1 MTVFSLRSIK
11 SALSLMSMTAF
22 LTACGLTDFLGE
34 SDEGPPL
41 PGERI
46 SILAVDRGVRPD
58 PELTDVAVQLP
69 KPYRNSDW
77 SQPGGTSTHAMYHL
91 ELADAPDVAWTVD
104 IGDGSDD
111 DARILTQPVVVDG
124 VVYTMD
130 AFGLVSAF
138 DAATGRSIWSV
149 DLAEGEEDE
158 GFFGGGVSFEDG
170 RLFVSTG
177 FAKIF
182 SLDAKTGEELWE
194 RRVPGP
200 MRNGPAV
207 HNGRVYA
214 LSVDNQVQAL
224 GAEDGRLL
232 WNNVGVEEVANV
244 LGAASPAAND
254 VAVLVPYST
263 GELLAIEAESGR
275 VVWSEN
281 LAALTRLDPLA
292 DIPQIRGLPV
302 IDRDAV
308 FAISH
313 SGRMLAVELR
323 RGVRLWEVDLGGVET
338 PWVGGEFL
346 FTLTSDSP
354 LVAVRRKDGR
364 IKWVTLLPR
373 FEDEEDEEGL
383 IQWMGPVLAGD
394 RLIVAG
400 TNGEA
405 LSISPYDGELLGF
418 IELPGPIAVPPVVA
432 DGTLYL
438 VTAGAELLAL
448 R

>member
-1 MTVFSLRSIK
+1 MPHHPLRPLVRILL
-11 SALSLMSMTAF
+11 SALAPMLLA
-22 LTACGLTDFLGE
+22 ACGLTDFLGE

-46 SILAVDRGVRPD
+46 SILTVDRGVRPD
-58 PELTDVAVQLP
+58 PELADVEVKLP
-69 KPYRNSDW
+69 RPYRNTDW
-77 SQPGGTSTHAMYHL
+77 SQPGGTATHAMYHL
-91 ELADAPDVAWTVD
+91 ELRDTPSLAWTADV
-104 IGDGSDD
+104 GDGSDD

-138 DAATGRSIWSV
+138 DAASGRLIWSV
-149 DLAEGEEDE
+149 DLAADEEDE
-158 GFFGGGVSFEDG
+158 GFFGGGVSYEAG

-182 SLDAKTGEELWE
+182 GLDAGSGEVLWE

-200 MRNGPAV
+200 MRNGPTV
-207 HNGRVYA
+207 YDGRVYA

-254 VAVLVPYST
+254 AVALIPYST
-263 GELLAIEAESGR
+263 GELLAIDVQSGR
-275 VVWSEN
+275 VIWSES

-302 IDRDAV
+302 IDRDAA
-308 FAISH
+308 FAVSH
-313 SGRMLAVELR
+313 SGRMMAVELR
-323 RGVRLWEVDLGGVET
+323 RGVRLWEVDIGGIET
-338 PWVGGEFL
+338 PWVAGEFI
-346 FTLTSDSP
+346 FVLTSDSQ
-354 LVAVRRKDGR
+354 LVAVRRQDGR

-373 FEDEEDEEGL
+373 FEDEEDEEGF

-418 IELPGPIAVPPVVA
+418 IDLPGPIAVPPVVA

-438 VTAGAELLAL
+438 VTADAELLAL